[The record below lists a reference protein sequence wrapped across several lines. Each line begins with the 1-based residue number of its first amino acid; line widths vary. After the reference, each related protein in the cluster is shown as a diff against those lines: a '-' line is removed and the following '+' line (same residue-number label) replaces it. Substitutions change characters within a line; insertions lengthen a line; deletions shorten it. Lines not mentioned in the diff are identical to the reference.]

1 MTKEEIKEIAKQVY
15 KEEQDYQQ
23 LFKTML
29 NKTGKDINSMSD
41 SDKKVFF
48 NAVDK
53 AYNAKSEG
61 KLTGYKHS
69 IDENIFQYGILIPL
83 AIKFTVYLFT
93 FIYDYYQDWKTNW
106 HPKSKNASDIVDYVL
121 GKVHGDDA
129 TINAISDYF
138 VKNPNDNAN
147 TIANKLVKL
156 PNVQSHI
163 KVGIKKFVK
172 PDDKNKIEVKEIEDG
187 IKTVFTKVYSDRG
200 ITNTIGNKIKNDI
213 K

>member
-1 MTKEEIKEIAKQVY
+1 MNVQNTLKEIIKEKLEY
-15 KEEQDYQQ
+15 KQ
-23 LFKTML
+23 LFKIML
-29 NKTGKDINSMSD
+29 AKSGKDINSMSD
-41 SDKKVFF
+41 EDKKKFF

-53 AYNAKSEG
+53 AYKAKTEG
-61 KLTGYKHS
+61 KLGGYKHS

-138 VKNPNDNAN
+138 VKNPNDNAT

-156 PNVQSHI
+156 PNVQNHI
-163 KVGIKKFVK
+163 KVGIKKFAK